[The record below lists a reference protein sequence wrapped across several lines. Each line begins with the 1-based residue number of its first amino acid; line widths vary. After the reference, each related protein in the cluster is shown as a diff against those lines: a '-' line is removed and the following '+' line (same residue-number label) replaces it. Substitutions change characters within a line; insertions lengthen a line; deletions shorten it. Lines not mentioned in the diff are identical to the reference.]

1 MASRIDTMGMY
12 DTNGNDEAWH
22 LLRKVFLLL
31 LVVVAS
37 ALGLVLLS
45 RRGNH
50 VPLILFNILADSSL
64 GVLAGLAT
72 RFVLRERHGWIRAL
86 TSAALS
92 LVGLAILGYFT
103 NWQSG
108 IGPFQ
113 AGFVPVHWLDAA
125 HISLRMPLE
134 FSRSGMN
141 VLDLLNAVVAM
152 DVSWMALRVWR
163 PKALAISTA
172 AAALA
177 APAPAPLAKRPAR
190 VPAAAPAS
198 SPAPSV
204 PARRIPTSAPSQS
217 RPRVKRK
224 KAERAQIGRP
234 APIVRPMRGKARRA
248 SGARHSRP
256 AVRLAVHEEHKCPF
270 CLEPVNRNDPRG
282 VVECQV
288 CHTLHHKDCWDITG
302 SCQVPHLNT

>member
-1 MASRIDTMGMY
+1 MASRIESMVMY
-12 DTNGNDEAWH
+12 DTSSNDEAWH
-22 LLRKVFLLL
+22 MLRKVFLVL
-31 LVVVAS
+31 LVVVAA
-37 ALGLVLLS
+37 ALGLVLLA
-45 RRGNH
+45 RRGNN
-50 VPLILFNILADSSL
+50 VPLVLFNVLADTSL
-64 GVLAGLAT
+64 GILAGLAT
-72 RFVLRERHGWIRAL
+72 RFVLRERHGLIRGL

-103 NWQSG
+103 GWRSG

-113 AGFVPVHWLDAA
+113 AGSVALHWLDGV
-125 HISLRMPLE
+125 HIPLQVPAE
-134 FSRSGMN
+134 FGRSGMD
-141 VLDLLNAVVAM
+141 VLDLLHAVIAM

-163 PKALAISTA
+163 PKSVTTSPASTS
-172 AAALA
+172 L
-177 APAPAPLAKRPAR
+177 PAPAARAKRPAR
-190 VPAAAPAS
+190 VPVAAPAS
-198 SPAPSV
+198 SPSESV

-217 RPRVKRK
+217 RSRVKRK
-224 KAERAQIGRP
+224 RPERAQIGRP
-234 APIVRPMRGKARRA
+234 APIVRPMRAKPARP
-248 SGARHSRP
+248 ARVRRSQP